1 MFKKQTLQI
10 SSLER
15 EVVEL
20 RSKLAVAVL
29 GHAVGADIPAA
40 TAAQSFADPTND
52 PMAQPPPTNVRS
64 TVDAFERLRDTGRNT
79 TPVRTITDVVAHG
92 LYREYMVN
100 NASLPCGFV
109 AGSASTSKAMTCM
122 AIFDKMATATERSSL
137 KPPAHTLSDDQK
149 QLLDG
154 IRKRL
159 SSYLNTLIVEKL
171 RASFQEVQIAVP
183 RDLGKDKHQL
193 LVSSLST
200 RMDALRKSLPTLTVS
215 VWKDRWTDTFAEFRR
230 AYEAIHGVP
239 TGIHLEPPA
248 STSGASANEAGAS
261 AKRPRM

>member
-1 MFKKQTLQI
+1 
-10 SSLER
+10 LEL

-20 RSKLAVAVL
+20 RSKLAVL

-40 TAAQSFADPTND
+40 TAAQSLADPTND

-64 TVDAFERLRDTGRNT
+64 TVDAFETLRDTGRYT

-100 NASLPCGFV
+100 NASMHCGFV
-109 AGSASTSKAMTCM
+109 DGDAGTSKAMTCM
-122 AIFDKMATATERSSL
+122 AIFEKMATATERSSL
-137 KPPAHTLSDDQK
+137 KPPAHMLTDDQK

-154 IRKRL
+154 IRMRL

-171 RASFQEVQIAVP
+171 RASFEELQIPVP

-193 LVSSLST
+193 LVSSLPT
-200 RMDALRKSLPTLTVS
+200 RMGTLRKTTKPTLTVS
-215 VWKDRWTDTFAEFRR
+215 V
-230 AYEAIHGVP
+230 
-239 TGIHLEPPA
+239 
-248 STSGASANEAGAS
+248 
-261 AKRPRM
+261 